1 MMSKDRNE
9 AGMKKNVLILFLFA
23 LILIFCCTSAIC
35 EQNAE
40 LQITA
45 NSEEWSW
52 DPGAYNQ
59 FSGRIDLTDYV
70 GQEITISMSSDLVYG
85 GETDEDHSPLFTVVN
100 GHRITMRKQK
110 SSATVTPD
118 PESCMFDFSA
128 SIKLPEKGHVRSIKL
143 DFRITDGNDNEL
155 RNLQDVISAR
165 DSAAGR
171 ENGTFYIPYDIRT
184 ITIAIAAAAA
194 VIWIIVLIR
203 GIITKRYRR

>member
-59 FSGRIDLTDYV
+59 FSGRIDLTDYA

-128 SIKLPEKGHVRSIKL
+128 SIKL